1 MVNAGDQ
8 GAYPLFVLNNT
19 LDPGVI
25 QHLSMSEPQ
34 PPRLLDQVRQSLR
47 LRHFSLKCDS
57 LAGGW
62 LWHPHRTRVV
72 GPQGCQ
78 NHHDLHS
85 RIESRR
91 ARSKESPGSGVS
103 QTIKTAP
110 RQAVPLW
117 FRWLP
122 PFMG

>member
-62 LWHPHRTRVV
+62 L
-72 GPQGCQ
+72 
-78 NHHDLHS
+78 
-85 RIESRR
+85 
-91 ARSKESPGSGVS
+91 
-103 QTIKTAP
+103 
-110 RQAVPLW
+110 
-117 FRWLP
+117 
-122 PFMG
+122 